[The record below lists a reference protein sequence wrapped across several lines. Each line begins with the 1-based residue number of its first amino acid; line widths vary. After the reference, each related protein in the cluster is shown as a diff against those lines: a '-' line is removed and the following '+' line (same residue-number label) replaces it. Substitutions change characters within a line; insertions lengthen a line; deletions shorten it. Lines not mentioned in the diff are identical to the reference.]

1 MEETKNIVM
10 VDDASYETI
19 IPRKFSKRKKFVPK
33 DPKQINAYIPGLIFK
48 LFVKPGDSV
57 KPGDKLL
64 ILEAMKMKNAVNSP
78 LSGTIKAIHVGEGQ
92 NVTMN
97 QLLLEFE

>member
-1 MEETKNIVM
+1 MEEIKDIIM
-10 VDDASYETI
+10 VDDAAYETI
-19 IPRKFSKRKKFVPK
+19 IPKKFTKRKKFIPK

-48 LFVKPGDSV
+48 LFIKPGDVV

-64 ILEAMKMKNAVNSP
+64 ILEAMKMKNAVNSA
-78 LSGTIKAIHVGEGQ
+78 SEGVIKVIHVAEGQ
-92 NVTMN
+92 NVMMN